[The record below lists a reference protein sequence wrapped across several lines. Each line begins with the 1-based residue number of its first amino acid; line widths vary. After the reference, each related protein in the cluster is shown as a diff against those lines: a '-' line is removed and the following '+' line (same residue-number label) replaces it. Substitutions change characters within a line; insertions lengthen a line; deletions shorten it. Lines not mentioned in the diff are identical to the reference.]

1 MQLLL
6 TNKQGQTL
14 DLLNSRNHF
23 ILYKAEA
30 LHGINTDISE
40 NNSPYIDG
48 TIIESV
54 RALPRSI
61 ELGFK
66 IVGDVQESINYITN
80 FIKSKQYVT
89 LEEITDDR
97 DITIKGIA
105 TIPPYTRML
114 QACALTLTIYCG
126 QPYWEDAQYLVDV
139 LTQFLD
145 LLYFPVEGQYFTET
159 GRPFGA
165 IDTDMEKTFIN
176 NSDTSV
182 GMLIELL
189 VLNGTIVNPRINCN
203 SGDQVGWYMQL
214 NLTLQ
219 ENDELQINTVRG
231 QKYITINGSDT
242 YNGEPILNYLKFNG
256 NDWLQLETGENSFN
270 IKADINGVI
279 EAPTNAYFT
288 ITYKGRYE

>member
-14 DLLNSRNHF
+14 DLLNSRNRF

-30 LHGINTDISE
+30 LHGINTDISD
-40 NNSPYIDG
+40 NTSPYIDG

-66 IVGDVQESINYITN
+66 LVGNVQESINYITN

-89 LEEITDDR
+89 LEEKSDDR
-97 DITIKGIA
+97 DITIKGVA
-105 TIPPYTRML
+105 TIPPYTRM
-114 QACALTLTIYCG
+114 QRACALTLTIYCG
-126 QPYWEDAQYLVDV
+126 QPYWEDAKYLVDV
-139 LTQFLD
+139 LTQYLD

-189 VLNGTIVNPRINCN
+189 VLNGTIVNPTINCN
-203 SGDQVGWYMQL
+203 SGEQVGWFMQL

-219 ENDELQINTVRG
+219 ENDELRINTVRG
-231 QKYITINGSDT
+231 QKYITINGSET
-242 YNGEPILNYLKFNG
+242 YNGEPILNYLNFKG

-270 IKADINGVI
+270 IKAEINGAI
-279 EAPTNAYFT
+279 AAPTNAYFT